1 MTTHDSIQEFH
12 LNSSTSSV
20 FDNNDNINNADINDN
35 DDGNTRTNYKA
46 NSSLNYNHSMN
57 GLDEEDVEEQIINLL
72 DNDNEENETFLMD
85 IENVITSH
93 YDNIK
98 QGYIN
103 ERCAPDLL
111 PYLTND
117 VEQLLAS
124 LKQLNVRETQ
134 IRQSRMRR
142 VSEKDFV
149 ELMDKERACH
159 YLRCYLRTRLTK
171 IESQCALIL
180 KRNEYIDRLSDAEK
194 IFALDYMN
202 MINKHFDDLV
212 WKNIPVELREK
223 ESDLLVSLDLSRIVF
238 CRVKEDL
245 GELNVSD
252 TTGDTIKLEKNGIYA
267 LRYETISSYLID
279 GLVELL

>member
-1 MTTHDSIQEFH
+1 MTTQEFP
-12 LNSSTSSV
+12 STTSAS
-20 FDNNDNINNADINDN
+20 DNNDNINDINVNHNNDSSTTTYHNADSTVEYN
-35 DDGNTRTNYKA
+35 
-46 NSSLNYNHSMN
+46 NSLS
-57 GLDEEDVEEQIINLL
+57 GLDKEDDAEQIINLL
-72 DNDNEENETFLMD
+72 DNDNEENEIFLMD
-85 IENVITSH
+85 IENVVTSH

-111 PYLTND
+111 PYLKND
-117 VEQLLAS
+117 VEQLLSS
-124 LKQLNVRETQ
+124 LKQLNIRETQ
-134 IRQSRMRR
+134 IRQTRMRR
-142 VSEKDFV
+142 VTEKDLV
-149 ELMDKERACH
+149 ELMDKERAYH

-180 KRNEYIDRLSDAEK
+180 KRNEYVDRLSDAEK

-223 ESDLLVSLDLSRIVF
+223 ESDLLVSLDLSRIIF

-245 GELNVSD
+245 GELSVSD
-252 TTGDTIKLEKNGIYA
+252 NNSSQDTIKLEKDGIYA

-279 GLVELL
+279 GSIELL